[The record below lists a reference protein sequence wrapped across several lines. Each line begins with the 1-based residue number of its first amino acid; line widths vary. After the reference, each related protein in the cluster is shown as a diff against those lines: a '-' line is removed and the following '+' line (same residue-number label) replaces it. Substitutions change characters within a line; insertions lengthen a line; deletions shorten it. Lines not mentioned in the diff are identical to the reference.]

1 MCSDVNNTMVL
12 PLQCSLP
19 CSAEFQ
25 PIMFINGLADVL
37 ASKYKVKIYE
47 GSRVLFKDMTLD
59 GVVPAESGG
68 RIKARDG
75 VVLATNS
82 PINHNGR
89 RLA

>member
-1 MCSDVNNTMVL
+1 
-12 PLQCSLP
+12 
-19 CSAEFQ
+19 
-25 PIMFINGLADVL
+25 MFINGLADVL
-37 ASKYKVKIYE
+37 ASKYKVKIFE

-89 RLA
+89 RAGAGCQVHAGEGMYVGVRSCVEQAAVD